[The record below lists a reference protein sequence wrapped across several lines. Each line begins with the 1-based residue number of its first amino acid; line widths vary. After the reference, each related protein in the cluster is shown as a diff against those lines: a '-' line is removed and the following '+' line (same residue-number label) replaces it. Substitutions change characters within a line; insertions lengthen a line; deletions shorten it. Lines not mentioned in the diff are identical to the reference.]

1 MFGFI
6 LLFMLILGLIL
17 IPYRKIYTRLNQ
29 LIDARLCLIGMV
41 MIAFPFIWM
50 LFAPEITD
58 APTVHENLTA
68 QENVIDSLN
77 GALGSMAVMLSWT
90 IAVAGLVM
98 IGFAV
103 WTASEYRKGRTL

>member
-17 IPYRKIYTRLNQ
+17 IPYRKIYTRLNE
-29 LIDARLCLIGMV
+29 LIDARVCLLGLV

-58 APTVHENLTA
+58 ASPVHENY
-68 QENVIDSLN
+68 IDGLN
-77 GALGSMAVMLSWT
+77 AAIPLMAVIISWA
-90 IAVAGLVM
+90 IAVVGLVM
-98 IGFAV
+98 IGYAV
-103 WTASEYRKGRTL
+103 WTASEHRRK